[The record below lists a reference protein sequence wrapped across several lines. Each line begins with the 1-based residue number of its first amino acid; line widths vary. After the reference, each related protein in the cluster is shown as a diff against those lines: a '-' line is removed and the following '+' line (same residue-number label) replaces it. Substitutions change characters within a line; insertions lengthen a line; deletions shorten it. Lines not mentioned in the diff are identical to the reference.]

1 MSEKAKKIVANLS
14 IDDKISLL
22 AGADYWNT
30 KSVQGVPP
38 VAVSDGPHG
47 LRRQNENADNLGI
60 NDAVPATCF
69 PNAVNVASSFDTE
82 LANELGK
89 ALGAECHDLKV
100 DVLLGPGVNIKRS
113 PLCGRNFEYFT
124 EDPYL
129 SGVMAASLINGVQS
143 TGIGTSIKH
152 FACNNQELRRNV
164 VSSVVDERTM
174 REIYLSAFE
183 YAVKHAN
190 PRTVMCAYNKVNG
203 VYCSENKY
211 LLDDI
216 LRKDWGFKG
225 LVMSDW
231 GAVVNRK
238 NAVEAGLDLE
248 MPPNTSYSARL
259 LKDSLASG
267 ELDEKY
273 IDISAERV
281 VDMALKADEASKDR
295 DKYNYDRNADHE
307 LARRIGR
314 ESMVLL
320 KNNGIL
326 PLDKSKKIV
335 FVGEFAE
342 KPRYQGGGSSHVNT
356 KMLVSPLEYARKNF
370 DVDYVKGYEIS
381 NTDKDENLL
390 VEAIERVGKADVA
403 VVFLGL
409 PERIES
415 EGYDRKVL
423 EIPHNQTGLIRE
435 LCKVQDNLVVVLFN
449 GSPVTMPWIENVS
462 AVLEAYLPGEAVGES
477 VCDLLYGDYSPCGK
491 LAETFPLLLD
501 DNPSYNYF
509 PGDRLTV
516 EYREGIYVGYRYYDK
531 VNQSVQFPFGYGLTY
546 SNFEY
551 SDFKLNQSKIGINER
566 ITATVTVTNTGNYT
580 AKEIVQIYVKSPDNA
595 DVFMPEKILA
605 SFKKV
610 ELKPSESMTIE
621 LEIDARAF
629 QYFNVNE
636 KRFVTLGGDYK
647 ILSAKSSRDICA
659 ELPLTVKG
667 EDIVSPYNKDTLPSY
682 FSGRINNVSDE
693 EFKALYGAELPPKDF
708 SNKSRVFTIYDTLND
723 TQSTPWGRRIMKIIL
738 ANSKTS
744 DASLGDSDI
753 FLESMG
759 NTPFAILPA
768 MSGNAFTIDSIYD
781 LLNLINGKKKIVSI
795 FKLLKAAIK
804 ALRVLKH

>member
-1 MSEKAKKIVANLS
+1 MSEKAKKILAKLS
-14 IDDKISLL
+14 IDDKIALL
-22 AGADYWNT
+22 AGADFWNT
-30 KSVQGVPP
+30 KGLDGVPT

-47 LRRQNENADNLGI
+47 LRRQEATADNLGI
-60 NDAVPATCF
+60 NEAVPATCF
-69 PNAVNVASSFDTE
+69 PNAVNIASSFDTC

-89 ALGAECHDLKV
+89 TLGAECHALNV
-100 DVLLGPGVNIKRS
+100 DVLLGPGVNVKRS
-113 PLCGRNFEYFT
+113 PLCGRNFEYLT

-183 YAVKHAN
+183 YAVRNAN
-190 PRTVMCAYNKVNG
+190 PRTVMCAYNKLNG

-225 LVMSDW
+225 LVVSDW

-248 MPPNTSYSARL
+248 MPPNPTYSVKL
-259 LKDSLASG
+259 LKDSLANG

-273 IDISAERV
+273 IDLSAERV
-281 VDMALKADEASKDR
+281 IDMALMAADASKDS
-295 DKYNYDRNADHE
+295 DKYTYDKNADHE

-326 PLDKSKKIV
+326 PLAKDKKVV

-356 KMLVSPLEYARKNF
+356 EMLVSPLEYARKNF
-370 DVDYVKGYEIS
+370 NVDYVKGYELS
-381 NTDKDENLL
+381 GGESDDNLL
-390 VEAIERVGKADVA
+390 VEAIERVGKADAA

-409 PERIES
+409 PERLES
-415 EGYDRKVL
+415 EGYDRQYL
-423 EIPHNQTGLIRE
+423 ELPYNQTSLIRE
-435 LCKVQDNLVVVLFN
+435 LSKVQDNIAIVLFN
-449 GSPVTMPWIENVS
+449 GSPVVMPWLDSVA

-477 VCDLLYGDYSPCGK
+477 VCDLIYGDYSPCGK
-491 LAETFPLLLD
+491 LAETFPLTLE

-531 VNQSVQFPFGYGLTY
+531 VDKDVLFPFGYGLSY
-546 SNFEY
+546 SEFEY
-551 SDFKLNQSKIGINER
+551 SDFKLNQSKIGINDGL
-566 ITATVTVTNTGNYT
+566 TASITVTNKGVYH
-580 AKEIVQIYVKSPDNA
+580 AKEIVQIYVKPPQDT
-595 DVFMPEKILA
+595 DVFMPVKVLV
-605 SFKKV
+605 SFAKV
-610 ELKPSESMTIE
+610 ELKPAESKIVE
-621 LEIDARAF
+621 LKIDARAF

-647 ILSAKSSRDICA
+647 VLAGQSSRDIKA
-659 ELPLTVKG
+659 ELPLTVEG
-667 EDIVSPYNKDTLPSY
+667 ENIASPYDKDKLKSY
-682 FSGRINNVSDE
+682 FSGDIKNVADAEYS
-693 EFKALYGAELPPKDF
+693 ALYGAELPPRNYP
-708 SNKSRVFTIYDTLND
+708 STNRVYTIYDTLND
-723 TQSTPWGRRIMKIIL
+723 TQDTVWGRRIKKIIL

-744 DASLGDSDI
+744 DVSLGESDI
-753 FLESMG
+753 YIESMG
-759 NTPFAILPA
+759 NTPFAIMPA
-768 MSGNAFTIDSIYD
+768 MSNNAFTIDSIYD
-781 LLNLINGKKKIVSI
+781 LLNLINGKKKIISI

-804 ALRVLKH
+804 ALKVLK

>member
-1 MSEKAKKIVANLS
+1 MSEKARKIVAKLS
-14 IDDKISLL
+14 IDDKIALL
-22 AGADYWNT
+22 AGADFWNT
-30 KSVQGVPP
+30 KGLEDVPA

-47 LRRQNENADNLGI
+47 LRRQEATADNLGI
-60 NDAVPATCF
+60 NEAVPATCF
-69 PNAVNVASSFDTE
+69 PNAVNVASTFDTE
-82 LANELGK
+82 LVNELGK
-89 ALGAECHDLKV
+89 TLGAECHALKV

-113 PLCGRNFEYFT
+113 PLCGRNFEYLS

-183 YAVKHAN
+183 YAVKNAN
-190 PRTVMCAYNKVNG
+190 PRTVMCAYNKING

-225 LVMSDW
+225 LVVSDW

-248 MPPNTSYSARL
+248 MPPNPTYSVKL
-259 LKDSLASG
+259 LKDSLANG

-281 VDMALKADEASKDR
+281 IDMALKAEDASKDS
-295 DKYNYDRNADHE
+295 DKYTYDKNADHE

-326 PLDKSKKIV
+326 PLAKDKKVV

-356 KMLVSPLEYARKNF
+356 EMLVSPLEYARKNF
-370 DVDYVKGYEIS
+370 NVDYVKGYELS
-381 NTDKDENLL
+381 GGESDDNLM
-390 VEAIERVGKADVA
+390 VEAIERVGKADAA

-409 PERIES
+409 PERLES
-415 EGYDRKVL
+415 EGYDRKCL
-423 EIPHNQTGLIRE
+423 EIPHNQTALIRE
-435 LCKVQDNLVVVLFN
+435 LSKVQDNIAIVLFN
-449 GSPVTMPWIENVS
+449 GSPVTMPWLDSVA

-477 VCDLLYGDYSPCGK
+477 VCDLIYGDYSPCGK
-491 LAETFPLLLD
+491 LAETFPLALD

-531 VNQSVQFPFGYGLTY
+531 TDKNVLFPFGYGLSY
-546 SNFEY
+546 SKFEY
-551 SDFKLNQSKIGINER
+551 SDFKLNQSKIGINDGV
-566 ITATVTVTNTGNYT
+566 TATVTVKNIGKYN
-580 AKEIVQIYVKSPDNA
+580 AKEIVQIYVKPPQDT
-595 DVFMPEKILA
+595 DVFMPVKVLA
-605 SFKKV
+605 SFAKV
-610 ELKPSESMTIE
+610 ELKPSESKTIE
-621 LEIDARAF
+621 LKIDVRAF

-647 ILSAKSSRDICA
+647 VLVGQSSRNIKS
-659 ELPLTVKG
+659 ELSLTV
-667 EDIVSPYNKDTLPSY
+667 EDENIASPYDKEKLKSY
-682 FSGRINNVSDE
+682 FSGEIKNVSDE
-693 EFKALYGAELPPKDF
+693 EYTALYGAELPPRNFPSTK
-708 SNKSRVFTIYDTLND
+708 RVYTIYDTLND
-723 TQSTPWGRRIMKIIL
+723 TQDTVWGRRIKKIIL

-744 DASLGDSDI
+744 DVSLGESDI
-753 FLESMG
+753 YIESMG
-759 NTPFAILPA
+759 NTPFAIMPA
-768 MSGNAFTIDSIYD
+768 MGNNAFTIDSIYD

-804 ALRVLKH
+804 ALKVLK

>member
-1 MSEKAKKIVANLS
+1 MSEKAQKIVADLS
-14 IDDKISLL
+14 LDDKILLL

-30 KSVQGVPP
+30 KSVQGVPS

-47 LRRQNENADNLGI
+47 LRRQDSNADNLGI
-60 NDAVPATCF
+60 NASLPATCF
-69 PNAVNVASSFDTE
+69 PNAVNVASSFDAE

-89 ALGAECHDLKV
+89 TLGAECHELKV

-164 VSSVVDERTM
+164 VSSVVDERTL

-183 YAVKHAN
+183 YAVKNAS
-190 PRTVMCAYNKVNG
+190 PRTVMCAYNKING

-216 LRKDWGFKG
+216 LRKEWGFKG
-225 LVMSDW
+225 LVVSDW

-248 MPPNTSYSARL
+248 MPPNTSYSVKL
-259 LKDSLASG
+259 LKDSIANG

-273 IDISAERV
+273 IDISAMRV
-281 VDMALKADEASKDR
+281 VDMALKAEEASKDS

-326 PLDKSKKIV
+326 PLDKGKKIV

-356 KMLVSPLEYARKNF
+356 QMLVSPLEYARKNF
-370 DVDYVKGYEIS
+370 DIDYVKGYDLS
-381 NTDKDENLL
+381 NAERDENLL

-403 VVFLGL
+403 VVFIGL
-409 PERIES
+409 PERLES

-435 LCKVQDNLVVVLFN
+435 LSKVQDNIVVVLFN
-449 GSPVTMPWIENVS
+449 GAPVTMPWIDNVA

-491 LAETFPLLLD
+491 LAETFPLSLD

-531 VNQSVQFPFGYGLTY
+531 VNQRVQFPFGYGLSY
-546 SNFEY
+546 SDFEY
-551 SDFKLNQSKIGINER
+551 SDFKLNQSKIGINEG
-566 ITATVTVTNTGNYT
+566 IVATITVTNTGKCT
-580 AKEIVQIYVKSPDNA
+580 AKEIVQIYVKSPEDT
-595 DVFMPEKILA
+595 DVFMPEKVLA
-605 SFKKV
+605 TFKKI
-610 ELKPSESMTIE
+610 ELKSGESKTVE
-621 LEIDARAF
+621 LEINDRAF
-629 QYFNVNE
+629 QYFNVKE
-636 KRFVTLGGDYK
+636 KRFVTLGGEYK
-647 ILSAKSSRDICA
+647 ILGAKSSRDICA
-659 ELPLTVKG
+659 ELSLTVVG
-667 EDIVSPYNKDTLPSY
+667 ENIISPYDKEKLPSY
-682 FSGRINNVSDE
+682 FSGKVNNVSDE
-693 EFKALYGAELPPKDF
+693 EFATLYGSELPPKNYPD
-708 SNKSRVFTIYDTLND
+708 KVRVFTIYDTLND
-723 TQSTPWGRRIMKIIL
+723 TQCTPWGRRIMKIIL

-753 FLESMG
+753 YLESMG

-768 MSGNAFTIDSIYD
+768 MSNNAFTIDSIYD
-781 LLNLINGKKKIVSI
+781 LLNLINGKKKLVSI

-804 ALRVLKH
+804 ALRVLK

>member
-1 MSEKAKKIVANLS
+1 MSDKARKIVANLS
-14 IDDKISLL
+14 LNDKIALL
-22 AGADYWNT
+22 AGADFWNT
-30 KSVQGVPP
+30 KGLDGVPA

-47 LRRQNENADNLGI
+47 LRRQEATADNLGI
-60 NDAVPATCF
+60 NEAVPATCF
-69 PNAVNVASSFDTE
+69 PNAVNVASTFDTE
-82 LANELGK
+82 LVNELGK
-89 ALGAECHDLKV
+89 TLGAECHALKV

-183 YAVKHAN
+183 YAVKNAN
-190 PRTVMCAYNKVNG
+190 PRTVMCAYNKING

-225 LVMSDW
+225 LVVSDW

-248 MPPNTSYSARL
+248 MPPNPTYSVKL
-259 LKDSLASG
+259 LKDSLANG

-281 VDMALKADEASKDR
+281 IDMALKAEEATKDS
-295 DKYNYDRNADHE
+295 DKYKYDKNADHE
-307 LARRIGR
+307 LARKIGR

-326 PLDKSKKIV
+326 PLAKDKKVV

-356 KMLVSPLEYARKNF
+356 EMLVSPLEYARKNF
-370 DVDYVKGYEIS
+370 NVDYVKGYELS
-381 NTDKDENLL
+381 GGESDDNLM
-390 VEAIERVGKADVA
+390 VEAIERVGKADAA

-409 PERIES
+409 PEKLES
-415 EGYDRKVL
+415 EGYDRKYL
-423 EIPHNQTGLIRE
+423 EIPHNQTALIRE
-435 LCKVQDNLVVVLFN
+435 LSKVQDNIAIVLFN
-449 GSPVTMPWIENVS
+449 GSPVIMPWLDSVA

-477 VCDLLYGDYSPCGK
+477 VCDLIYGDYSPCGK
-491 LAETFPLLLD
+491 LAETFPLSLD

-531 VNQSVQFPFGYGLTY
+531 ADKNVLFPFGYGLSY
-546 SNFEY
+546 SKFEC
-551 SDFKLNQSKIGINER
+551 SDFKLNQSKIGINDGA
-566 ITATVTVTNTGNYT
+566 TANVTVTNSGNCT
-580 AKEIVQIYVKSPDNA
+580 AKEIVQIYVKPPQDT
-595 DVFMPEKILA
+595 DIFMPEKILA
-605 SFKKV
+605 AFAKV
-610 ELKPSESMTIE
+610 ELKPSESKTIE
-621 LEIDARAF
+621 LKIDARAF

-647 ILSAKSSRDICA
+647 VLVGQSSRDIKA
-659 ELPLTVKG
+659 ELSLTVEG
-667 EDIVSPYNKDTLPSY
+667 ESIASPYDKEKLKSY
-682 FSGRINNVSDE
+682 FSGEIKNVSDE
-693 EFKALYGAELPPKDF
+693 EYTALYGAELPPRNFPSTK
-708 SNKSRVFTIYDTLND
+708 RVYTIYDTLDD
-723 TQSTPWGRRIMKIIL
+723 TQDTVWGRRIKKIIL

-744 DASLGDSDI
+744 DVSLGESDI
-753 FLESMG
+753 YIESMG
-759 NTPFAILPA
+759 NTPFAIMPA
-768 MSGNAFTIDSIYD
+768 MSNNSFTIDSIYD

-804 ALRVLKH
+804 ALKVLK

>member
-1 MSEKAKKIVANLS
+1 MSEKAKKILAKLS
-14 IDDKISLL
+14 IDDKIALL
-22 AGADYWNT
+22 AGADFWNT
-30 KSVQGVPP
+30 KGLDDVPV

-47 LRRQNENADNLGI
+47 LRRQEATADNLGI
-60 NDAVPATCF
+60 NEAVPATCF
-69 PNAVNVASSFDTE
+69 PNAVNIASSFDTT

-89 ALGAECHDLKV
+89 TLGAECHALKV

-113 PLCGRNFEYFT
+113 PLCGRNFEYLT

-183 YAVKHAN
+183 YAVKNAN
-190 PRTVMCAYNKVNG
+190 PRTVMCAYNKLNG

-225 LVMSDW
+225 LVVSDW

-248 MPPNTSYSARL
+248 MPPNPTYSVKL
-259 LKDSLASG
+259 LKDSLANG

-281 VDMALKADEASKDR
+281 IDMALKAADASKDS
-295 DKYNYDRNADHE
+295 DKYTYDKNADHE

-326 PLDKSKKIV
+326 PLAKDKKVV

-356 KMLVSPLEYARKNF
+356 EMLVSPLEYARKNF
-370 DVDYVKGYEIS
+370 NVDYVKGYELS
-381 NTDKDENLL
+381 GGESDDNLL
-390 VEAIERVGKADVA
+390 VEAIERVGKAEAA

-409 PERIES
+409 PERLES
-415 EGYDRKVL
+415 EGYDRQYL
-423 EIPHNQTGLIRE
+423 ELPYNQTSLIRE
-435 LCKVQDNLVVVLFN
+435 LSKVQDNIAIVLFN
-449 GSPVTMPWIENVS
+449 GSPVVMPWLDSVA

-477 VCDLLYGDYSPCGK
+477 VCDLIYGDYSPCGK
-491 LAETFPLLLD
+491 LAETFPLTLE

-509 PGDRLTV
+509 SGDRLTV

-531 VNQSVQFPFGYGLTY
+531 VDKDVLFPFGYGLSY
-546 SNFEY
+546 SEFEY
-551 SDFKLNQSKIGINER
+551 SDFKLNQSKIGINDGL
-566 ITATVTVTNTGNYT
+566 TASMTVTNKGEYT
-580 AKEIVQIYVKSPDNA
+580 AKEIVQIYVKPPQDT
-595 DVFMPEKILA
+595 DVFMPVKVLA
-605 SFKKV
+605 SFAKV
-610 ELKPSESMTIE
+610 ELKPTESKIVE
-621 LEIDARAF
+621 LKIDARAF

-647 ILSAKSSRDICA
+647 VLAGQSSRDIKG
-659 ELPLTVKG
+659 ELPLTVEG
-667 EDIVSPYNKDTLPSY
+667 ENIASPYDKDKLKSY
-682 FSGRINNVSDE
+682 FSGEIKKVDDAE
-693 EFKALYGAELPPKDF
+693 YTALYGAELPPRNF
-708 SNKSRVFTIYDTLND
+708 PSTNRVYTIYDTLND
-723 TQSTPWGRRIMKIIL
+723 TQDTVWGRRIKKIIL

-744 DASLGDSDI
+744 DVSLGESDI
-753 FLESMG
+753 YIESMG
-759 NTPFAILPA
+759 NTPFAIMPA
-768 MSGNAFTIDSIYD
+768 MSNNAFTIDSIYD

-804 ALRVLKH
+804 ALKVLK